1 MSKNDK
7 KFDFKS
13 EITYLTVV
21 ILSWRSV
28 IKFFKMTS
36 QIPLKIIV
44 EDFKTLLKSNNNWNN
59 SVTLNLSFT
68 DSRWEIGIY

>member
-28 IKFFKMTS
+28 IKFFQMTS
-36 QIPLKIIV
+36 QIPLKIK
-44 EDFKTLLKSNNNWNN
+44 EDFKTLLKSNNWNN

-68 DSRWEIGIY
+68 DSRWEIGIYY